1 MKIETKPKVDW
12 NKAPYNP
19 DNKIS
24 KEVTNALYKRF
35 EVAINNVRDTNV
47 FADLKLE
54 DGWVIKSKTD
64 VVFIL
69 NSDKN
74 EDLQKNADLKDEEF
88 DAGKIGAQLRKIRDA
103 AYDCE
108 KYNDLAKVQGLT
120 LDQNTGKMTVK
131 VI

>member
-108 KYNDLAKVQGLT
+108 KYSDLAKVQGLT